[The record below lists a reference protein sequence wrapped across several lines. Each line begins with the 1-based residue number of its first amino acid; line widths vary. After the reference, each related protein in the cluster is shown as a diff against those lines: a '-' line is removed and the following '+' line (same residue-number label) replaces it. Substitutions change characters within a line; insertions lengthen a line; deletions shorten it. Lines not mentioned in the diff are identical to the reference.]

1 MPPAACGMFV
11 GDGGGK
17 PVWGGS
23 RGACPSQGRG
33 ADPFLSAGSAED
45 SGDRQQAINFIRGGR
60 EPRSDT
66 CLGARFQPGLCQLPQ
81 GPGARWLTA
90 SPAPEVL
97 RGEARALGLGW
108 LEWPGVPDGRPVTA

>member
-1 MPPAACGMFV
+1 MR
-11 GDGGGK
+11 DGGGK

-23 RGACPSQGRG
+23 RGECPSQGRG
-33 ADPFLSAGSAED
+33 ADTFLSAGSAED
-45 SGDRQQAINFIRGGR
+45 CGEWQQAINFTRGGR

-81 GPGARWLTA
+81 EPGTRWLTP

-97 RGEARALGLGW
+97 EGKPGPSGWGGWSGLGF
-108 LEWPGVPDGRPVTA
+108 PKAGQ